1 MRPYEVVC
9 FKPVPVSPSG
19 FDAPPKK
26 LPRWACFAFHHAQ
39 ASSIR
44 DRNSHRNIILGEN
57 EPCPVVTRRSGLL
70 SGTGHPARDDGSSNH
85 CPLYSGQP
93 GARQTETQR
102 HPGLDRVPFPV
113 PSSKY
118 PCNPHPTFSILFL
131 SNRAVKSRGFSPEDR
146 RRVPFKKREETSWLD
161 EVSSVPLQQALRNL
175 DRAFRNFFEGR
186 AHYPTFKKK
195 RHQQSATY
203 ASNAFSWDGKSLTLA
218 KMDEPL
224 AIVWH
229 RPLTE
234 GCKPSSVTITKD
246 EKKLA
251 KAQRRLAKRKKGS
264 KNRAKARLKVAR
276 LHKKIADRRRDY
288 QHKLSTKII
297 RENQVVCIES
307 LQVKNMVKNHSL
319 AKAISDVGWSE
330 FVRQLEYKAEWYGR
344 TLVKIDKWYPS
355 SKRCFACGHILDSLT
370 LDVRCWTCPEC
381 GVVHDRDVNAA
392 KNILAAGQAVTAC
405 GESVRPGRAKAP
417 TGDSRRSRKASRR
430 REESPVL

>member
-1 MRPYEVVC
+1 MKQKKAYKYRFYPTDEQKQLLARTFGCCRYVYNWALRERTDAYYKRGERLSYEDTAQRLVLL
-9 FKPVPVSPSG
+9 
-19 FDAPPKK
+19 KK
-26 LPRWACFAFHHAQ
+26 Q
-39 ASSIR
+39 
-44 DRNSHRNIILGEN
+44 
-57 EPCPVVTRRSGLL
+57 
-70 SGTGHPARDDGSSNH
+70 
-85 CPLYSGQP
+85 
-93 GARQTETQR
+93 
-102 HPGLDRVPFPV
+102 
-113 PSSKY
+113 
-118 PCNPHPTFSILFL
+118 
-131 SNRAVKSRGFSPEDR
+131 
-146 RRVPFKKREETSWLD
+146 EETSWLD

-186 AHYPTFKKK
+186 AHYPTFKRK
-195 RHQQSATY
+195 RDQQSATY

-229 RPLTE
+229 RPLPD
-234 GCKPSSVTITKD
+234 GCKPSSVTLTKDEAERYFVSIVVEEDIKALEVTPKMVGLDLGLKSMVIESSGQTHGNPKFFAKD

-251 KAQRRLAKRKKGS
+251 KAQRRLAKKKKGS

-355 SKRCFACGHILDSLT
+355 SKRCFDCGHILDSLT
-370 LDVRCWTCPEC
+370 LDVRAWTCPEC
-381 GVVHDRDVNAA
+381 GVHHDRDINAA
-392 KNILAAGQAVTAC
+392 KNILAVGLTVAAC
-405 GESVRPGRAKAP
+405 GEAIRPGAVKTKP
-417 TGDSRRSRKASRR
+417 GKPPRSRKASQ
-430 REESPVL
+430 